1 MLSQIR
7 SWPQFRSIYVKKI
20 VSLFAVGALI
30 LVPTIGRADDDDSPG
45 QKAKD
50 VIKGIGQ
57 GIREAIHDGKESA
70 DVDVSLGKAHLDM
83 PTSVNAGEITFKV
96 TNIGTES
103 RAFKISGPGL
113 ERYFTQP
120 LPPGESQKMTVILDP
135 GVYKVEAPAVGN
147 ATNDLSVEIT
157 AVAEQTD

>member
-1 MLSQIR
+1 M
-7 SWPQFRSIYVKKI
+7 KKI
-20 VSLFAVGALI
+20 LSFFAVGALI
-30 LVPTIGRADDDDSPG
+30 LLPAIGRADDDDSPG

-57 GIREAIHDGKESA
+57 GVREAIHDGKQSAESA
-70 DVDVSLGKAHLDM
+70 VIDVSLGKTHLDM
-83 PTSVNAGEITFKV
+83 PTSVNAGAITFKV

-135 GVYKVEAPAVGN
+135 GVYKVEAPAVGS
-147 ATNDLSVEIT
+147 ATNDLTVEIT
-157 AVAEQTD
+157 AVAEQND